1 MLVSSRSKKKV
12 QKLQGANPIQND
24 RNHQEHRE
32 HRARAH
38 TAMRTTQH
46 LTKKDSDN
54 IYIRG
59 IDGSGNRW
67 GTQLQTINITRQSRL
82 NTRQKGS
89 KLPR

>member
-1 MLVSSRSKKKV
+1 MK
-12 QKLQGANPIQND
+12 
-24 RNHQEHRE
+24 
-32 HRARAH
+32 
-38 TAMRTTQH
+38 TTQH
-46 LTKKDSDN
+46 LTKKDGDN

-67 GTQLQTINITRQSRL
+67 GTQLQTINITRQRRL